1 VSTTRSRIAESVAG
15 YAELVR
21 VPNLFTA
28 PPDVLL
34 GAALAAAA
42 GPGVSVGG
50 VAGLAVASMLLY
62 AAGTAL
68 NDAFDADRD
77 AAERPERP
85 IPSGRIPRRTGFA
98 LGGLL
103 LVSGVAAA
111 GLAAGAVGS
120 VVALA
125 VAGGIVLY
133 DGALKGG
140 VVGFATMGAV
150 RGLNVLL
157 GTTAGALVGSSTT
170 AASVSSATAASAPSA
185 TAAGVVLAVA
195 AYIAAV
201 TFMASHETESGNR
214 GAVLVAVGGA
224 ALAGV
229 ALLLAL
235 VVLRPGPVETATALA
250 LGVGFLA
257 WTGRALR
264 GAYRN
269 PVPGTIGPAVGTCIL
284 ALVVLDAAFAA
295 AVGVTWAVAILAFL
309 VPAVGLKRWFR
320 VS

>member
-1 VSTTRSRIAESVAG
+1 MATTRSRVARSVAG

-34 GAALAAAA
+34 GAALATATDS
-42 GPGVSVGG
+42 GVSLGD

-68 NDAFDADRD
+68 NDAFDAASD
-77 AAERPERP
+77 ATERPERP
-85 IPSGRIPRRTGFA
+85 IPSGRISRRAGFGLGA
-98 LGGLL
+98 LC
-103 LVSGVAAA
+103 LVCGVAAA
-111 GLAAGAVGS
+111 GLAAGVGGGL
-120 VVALA
+120 AA
-125 VAGGIVLY
+125 VAVAAGVLLY

-157 GTTAGALVGSSTT
+157 GTTAGETPTPST
-170 AASVSSATAASAPSA
+170 ASA
-185 TAAGVVLAVA
+185 GVALAVA
-195 AYIAAV
+195 VYIAAV
-201 TFMASHETESGNR
+201 TFMAAGETESGGR
-214 GAVLVAVGGA
+214 RTVLVAGA
-224 ALAGV
+224 G
-229 ALLLAL
+229 ALLAVAVLLSRL
-235 VVLRPGPVETATALA
+235 VTVRPSSVETAATVV

-257 WTGRALR
+257 WTGRALT

-269 PVPGTIGPAVGTCIL
+269 PVPGTIGPAVGTCVL

-295 AVGVTWAVAILAFL
+295 TVGVAWALAALSFL